1 MSEQELLDEKT
12 FVELFSKSETE
23 QLKLENQLF
32 LEAKK
37 LGVLSQFKK
46 NYKAFK
52 SKMAEKMVVDNS
64 LNLPKCNY
72 DIQNYDT
79 GKYIVTINGIIDSK
93 TDYKFSYIPILPVER
108 YINQD
113 TGKEKV
119 KIIFYKE
126 NKWQEKI
133 VNRSQLSVAQK
144 LLALSD
150 YGLDITSENVRYY
163 VNYFN
168 EILNRNDIKKLQSVS
183 HIGWQDDNFIPYDTK
198 GIFDGEEDFSSIYN
212 AISKKGNYE
221 KWKTVVKELRKE
233 KVMKII
239 MAVSLASPLLEK
251 LGIQPYTVNLWSAM
265 SGSGKTLTC
274 MTAMSIWGN
283 PGEGALRFSSN
294 NTQNF
299 YVAVASFMHNITCY
313 FDELQIVKN
322 SKEFKRESLIMDLC
336 NGTERGRLTKNSQT
350 KEIKTWNNNFLFTNN
365 DKLVRENA
373 GEQVYNRVID
383 IEIDKN
389 IVGDHPVEIAK
400 IIRNNYGYAG
410 IDYIKYIKEIG
421 FDTIF
426 DRYKQIYE
434 EILEKA
440 PATEK
445 QANALATIVLADEL
459 ANKCIFEDKQILKV
473 DDILEYANDKNE
485 IKTSIKAMNYIVSI
499 ISANRNKFNDD
510 NRYGECWGAI
520 KGKDTGKGIV
530 NYCKFNIEILKKEL
544 EKGGFEF
551 DTVKKDW
558 AEMGF
563 LYKNSQ
569 GKYIHQTTVAGVSG
583 IFAIFVLN

>member
-1 MSEQELLDEKT
+1 MEVEQLLDEKT
-12 FVELFSKSETE
+12 FIELFSKSETE

-52 SKMAEKMVVDNS
+52 DKIADKIIFDNS
-64 LNLPKCNY
+64 LNLPKCSYDINNY
-72 DIQNYDT
+72 DM
-79 GKYIVTINGIIDSK
+79 GKYICKVDGITDSK

-108 YINQD
+108 YINLE

-126 NKWQEKI
+126 GKWQEKI

-144 LLALSD
+144 LLLLSD

-168 EILNRNDIKKLQSVS
+168 EIMNRNDIKKLQSVS
-183 HIGWQDDNFIPYDTK
+183 HIGWKDDNFIPYDSK
-198 GIFDGEEDFSSIYN
+198 GIFDGEEDFGSVYG
-212 AISKKGNYE
+212 AISKSGNYE
-221 KWKTVVKELRKE
+221 KWKVAIRELRKE
-233 KVMKII
+233 KVVKII
-239 MAVSLASPLLEK
+239 MATTLASPLLEK
-251 LGIQPYTVNLWSAM
+251 LGIQPYVVNLWSAM
-265 SGSGKTLTC
+265 SGSGKTLVC
-274 MTAMSIWGN
+274 MAAMSIWGN
-283 PGEGALRFSSN
+283 PNEGALRFSSN

-299 YVAVASFMHNITCY
+299 YVALASFMHNITCY

-322 SKEFKRESLIMDLC
+322 SKEFKRDSLIMDLC

-350 KEIKTWNNNFLFTNN
+350 KEIRTWNNNFLFTNN

-383 IEIDKN
+383 IEINKN
-389 IVGDHPVEIAK
+389 IAGKNPVETAK
-400 IIRNNYGYAG
+400 VIRQNYGYAG
-410 IDYIKYIKEIG
+410 KKYIEYIKQIG
-421 FDTIF
+421 FDDIF
-426 DRYKQIYE
+426 NQYKEIYE
-434 EILEKA
+434 EVLLKA

-445 QANALATIVLADEL
+445 QASALATIILADEL
-459 ANKCIFEDKQILKV
+459 ANKCIFDDDSVLVV

-485 IKTSIKAMNYIVSI
+485 IKTSIKAMNYIISI

-510 NRYGECWGAI
+510 NRYGECWGAM
-520 KGKDTGKGIV
+520 KEKDTGKGIV

-583 IFAIFVLN
+583 IFAIFILN